1 MKTYFDCI
9 PCFIR
14 QALDSARLITD
25 DENVHEQVVR
35 AAMKMAVDMDLHKSP
50 PAMAKQIHRLI
61 RQLTGIEDPYKEIKI
76 NFNTFAMQIYPEAKK
91 YIEES
96 DDKIESAVK
105 LAIAGNI
112 IDFGINAGLKNHHV
126 QETIDKSIETSIEP
140 KALQRFKD
148 AVKKA
153 KRILYIGDN
162 AGEIVFDKLLI
173 EQLPMQKI
181 TFAVRGKPII
191 NDITME
197 DAEFVSMADLVP
209 VIDNG
214 DDAPGTILEDCSRQF
229 QDKFAQAELIIAKG
243 QGNYETLSEADK
255 NIFFILKAKCEVIA
269 RHLGCEVGS
278 MILKNKV
285 LTKENN

>member
-14 QALDSARLITD
+14 QALDSVRLITD

-35 AAMKMAVDMDLHKSP
+35 AAMKMAVDMDLRKSP

-61 RQLTGIEDPYKEIKI
+61 RQLTGIEDPYKEIKAK
-76 NFNTFAMQIYPEAKK
+76 FNAFAMNIYPKAKK
-91 YIEES
+91 YIQDS

-105 LAIAGNI
+105 FAIAGNI
-112 IDFGINAGLKNHHV
+112 IDFGVNAGLKDHHV
-126 QETIDKSIETSIEP
+126 QETIDKSLETSIEP

-181 TFAVRGKPII
+181 IFAVRGKPII

-197 DAEFVSMADLVP
+197 DAEFVSMTDLVA

-229 QDKFAQAELIIAKG
+229 QEKFADADMVIAKG
-243 QGNYETLSEADK
+243 QGNYETLSEVDK
-255 NIFFILKAKCEVIA
+255 NIFFVLKAKCEVIA

-278 MILKNKV
+278 MVLKNNT
-285 LTKENN
+285 LNKESN